1 VNRKN
6 LCWISLAAVFALAA
20 AGCSGKHET
29 PPTEVT
35 YNCAA
40 NATEIRQLQS
50 EIPAF
55 KDSSGIVLTLQPFTG
70 QEKLYAMMAAGQ
82 APDIFYTNTV
92 IRDRL
97 AAEGRV
103 LDLRGV
109 GAGDPF
115 LARLQPGVYEDGV
128 AADSGLYSIG
138 NWTFTVG
145 VYYNRDIFDEEGIPY
160 PDTSWT
166 WEEMTTIAR
175 RLTRHP
181 ETSGGIER
189 RGIFIA
195 SHFVEMLEQMNG
207 APLPRR
213 ALVLNLSKES
223 LEAYRD
229 YISLMNEGVMP
240 DLRRIQAMG
249 MQAIQLLQGRKV
261 AMLVEAVPHQTLI
274 ETLDMR
280 WGVAPLPRF
289 GVKPVRYFRSG
300 SGGLS
305 MSAQTKHPEAA
316 WRALKWIIAGASVN
330 QPNPVLK
337 DVDFVGGWEGRY
349 PRLIGS
355 GFREVWQWS
364 LDHNA
369 GDPRFFV
376 RFSSWTSAPILE
388 RLQPMLDRVWA
399 REMGVDEL
407 RSAVPGINKAVRAE
421 LERTVRRN
429 DLGQGF
435 LRDIK
440 KQLEQVEHEPEL

>member
-1 VNRKN
+1 M
-6 LCWISLAAVFALAA
+6 LLMALLAVAC
-20 AGCSGKHET
+20 AGCSGKRESSS
-29 PPTEVT
+29 PLVT

-55 KDSSGIVLTLQPFTG
+55 ADSSGIQLTLQPFTG

-97 AAEGRV
+97 AAGGRL
-103 LDLRGV
+103 LDLRSV
-109 GAGDPF
+109 SAGDPF
-115 LARLQPGVYEDGV
+115 VARLLPDVYEDGV

-145 VYYNRDIFDEEGIPY
+145 VYYNRDLFDEEGIPY

-166 WEEMTTIAR
+166 WGEMVSIAR
-175 RLTRHP
+175 RLTRHS
-181 ETSGGIER
+181 EASAGIDR
-189 RGIFIA
+189 YGIFIG

-207 APLPRR
+207 APLGHR
-213 ALVLNLSKES
+213 ALLLDLSNES

-229 YISLMNEGVMP
+229 YISLMEEGIMP

-249 MQAIQLLQGRKV
+249 MQAIQLLQRKKV
-261 AMLVEAVPHQTLI
+261 AMLVEAVPHQALF
-274 ETLDMR
+274 ETLDIR
-280 WGVAPLPRF
+280 WGIAPLPRF
-289 GVKPVRYFRSG
+289 PGKPVRYFRSG

-305 MSAQTKHPEAA
+305 MSAQTAHPKAA
-316 WRALKWIIAGASVN
+316 WQALKWIIAGASVY
-330 QPNPVLK
+330 QPNPVLR
-337 DVDFVGGWEGRY
+337 DVDFVGGWEARY
-349 PRLIGS
+349 PRLAGS
-355 GFREVWQWS
+355 GFREIWQWS
-364 LDHNA
+364 MNYNA

-388 RLQPMLDRVWA
+388 RLQPLLDRLWA
-399 REMGVDEL
+399 REAGVDEL
-407 RSAVPGINKAVRAE
+407 KIAVPGINAAVRGE
-421 LERTVRRN
+421 LERTVRRG
-429 DLGQGF
+429 DIGGGF

-440 KQLEQVEHEPEL
+440 RQLERIDRESQL